1 MSLGSNQNL
10 YKLQNL
16 LQIKF
21 NNDLTYHGTK
31 SDFNKGFFFKFEL
44 DMARFDILLS
54 KILAYS
60 SNTDLQKLQIQETG
74 WSKIAPVKEHLNY
87 NFFGPLSTE

>member
-1 MSLGSNQNL
+1 
-10 YKLQNL
+10 
-16 LQIKF
+16 
-21 NNDLTYHGTK
+21 
-31 SDFNKGFFFKFEL
+31 
-44 DMARFDILLS
+44 MARFDILLS

-87 NFFGPLSTE
+87 NFFGPLRNRPMKSLIEESIFLLQWFSFGDRKTVVL